1 MVVLNNVKN
10 SNKTTIIIHEIP
22 SKYQSHM
29 ERLIKKGIKNGLN
42 AIETGVI
49 PGYGLIYLLIAK
61 KLREEALST
70 GRKESLAIDKVAD
83 VMESMYTTLAE
94 NAGENPLDKII
105 STKKMLTD
113 ENIDLKNILPAG
125 IFLSELKRTKETI
138 TSILR
143 MDEVLSAKQLFKTE
157 SYGLSSGVTIYTS
170 EGCPWC
176 ARTKEYLRSR
186 GISFREINVSRN
198 PAAINDM
205 IRVSGQT
212 GTPVTVIKGQAVV
225 GFDVE
230 RLNALLS

>member
-1 MVVLNNVKN
+1 MVVLNNIKN
-10 SNKTTIIIHEIP
+10 SNKTTIIIHEVS
-22 SKYQSHM
+22 SKYQPQM
-29 ERLIKKGIKNGLN
+29 ERLIKKGVKNGLN

-61 KLREEALST
+61 KMREAALST
-70 GRKESLAIDKVAD
+70 GRKESLAITKAAD
-83 VMESMYTTLAE
+83 VMESIYTTLAE
-94 NAGENPLDKII
+94 NNGENPLDKII
-105 STKKMLTD
+105 STKKMLSD
-113 ENIDLKNILPAG
+113 ENIDIKNILPAG
-125 IFLSELKRTKETI
+125 IFLSELKRTKETV

-157 SYGLSSGVTIYTS
+157 SYGVNSGVTIYTS

-186 GISFREINVSRN
+186 GISFREVNVSRN
-198 PAAINDM
+198 PSAINDM

-212 GTPVTVIKGQAVV
+212 GTPVTVIRGQPVV

-230 RLNALLS
+230 RLNALL

>member
-1 MVVLNNVKN
+1 
-10 SNKTTIIIHEIP
+10 
-22 SKYQSHM
+22 
-29 ERLIKKGIKNGLN
+29 
-42 AIETGVI
+42 
-49 PGYGLIYLLIAK
+49 YLLIAK
-61 KLREEALST
+61 KLREASLST
-70 GRKESLAIDKVAD
+70 SRKESLAIDKAAD

-94 NAGENPLDKII
+94 NAGENPLDKLI
-105 STKKMLTD
+105 STRKKLID
-113 ENIDLKNILPAG
+113 GNIDMKNILPAG
-125 IFLSELKRTKETI
+125 IFLSELKRAKETV
-138 TSILR
+138 TNILR

-157 SYGLSSGVTIYTS
+157 SYGLSSGITIYTS

>member
-10 SNKTTIIIHEIP
+10 SNKTTIIIHEVS
-22 SKYQSHM
+22 SKYQPQM

-42 AIETGVI
+42 AMEAGVI

-61 KLREEALST
+61 KLREASLST
-70 GRKESLAIDKVAD
+70 SRKESLAIDKAAD

-94 NAGENPLDKII
+94 NAGENPLDKLI
-105 STKKMLTD
+105 STRKKLID
-113 ENIDLKNILPAG
+113 GNIDMKNILPAG
-125 IFLSELKRTKETI
+125 IFLSELKRAKETV
-138 TSILR
+138 TNILR
-143 MDEVLSAKQLFKTE
+143 MDEVLRAKQLFKTE
-157 SYGLSSGVTIYTS
+157 SYGLSSGITIYTS